1 MVEVQVS
8 FQAIRVARHDYV
20 FIPKLRAI
28 CLLHRTAEV
37 VCAHRSIIPIYFLF
51 LTPA

>member
-20 FIPKLRAI
+20 FIPKLRAM
-28 CLLHRTAEV
+28 CLLDRTAEAV
-37 VCAHRSIIPIYFLF
+37 STYLSISKFLALRF
-51 LTPA
+51 KT